1 MVDKIAIARISK
13 TIVQVAV
20 IANKLY
26 TYQNKERVG
35 YKNAQLFFLCSF
47 PLEIVFP
54 FWKEIQH
61 KKQLHHSEE

>member
-1 MVDKIAIARISK
+1 LSESFKARIKYAIVMVDKIAIARISK

-35 YKNAQLFFLCSF
+35 YKNAQLFFYVLF
-47 PLEIVFP
+47 HL
-54 FWKEIQH
+54 K
-61 KKQLHHSEE
+61 